1 MIPKVLHYCWFG
13 TSELPPSVQHAR
25 SSWEAVMPD
34 YEIVEWSERNYSLD
48 KSEYVRWCV
57 ENKRWAF
64 LSDYVKADVLAE
76 HGGVFLDADIIAHRD
91 LGSFLSHRAFSGFEC
106 SRLPFTA
113 VWAAEAGHPWPIA
126 ALEYM
131 DKLGPDAI
139 GEPNTSWMARL
150 LAEQF
155 GIDPLID
162 TYQEGADDVVIYPS
176 ETLCLGAH
184 VGWTSHLFAGSW
196 MPEGKR
202 GRYGLAT
209 NDRREAAARLEM
221 SAPMLA
227 IGVARVLAFGQPESA
242 EVVVS
247 SRGKWISD
255 ELPEVVGLGPATRT
269 MIDVGR
275 YLGSLY
281 LHGVK
286 KAARQRFGRR

>member
-1 MIPKVLHYCWFG
+1 
-13 TSELPPSVQHAR
+13 
-25 SSWEAVMPD
+25 MPD
-34 YEIVEWSERNYSLD
+34 YKIVEWSERNYPSD

-76 HGGVFLDADIIAHRD
+76 HGGVFLDADVIAHRD

-106 SRLPFTA
+106 SQLPFTA

-131 DKLGPDAI
+131 DKLDGESI
-139 GEPNTSWMARL
+139 GEPNTYWMARL
-150 LAEQF
+150 LEEQF

-162 TYQEGADDVVIYPS
+162 TYQEGTDDVVIYPS

-196 MPEGKR
+196 LPEGAR
-202 GRYGLAT
+202 GIYGLAL

-221 SAPMLA
+221 SAPALA
-227 IGVARVLAFGQPESA
+227 IGVARLLAFGDPESTRVA
-242 EVVVS
+242 VS
-247 SRGKWISD
+247 SRGTWISD
-255 ELPEVVGLGPATRT
+255 ELPEVVGLGRATRALT
-269 MIDVGR
+269 GVGK
-275 YLGSLY
+275 YLVSLY
-281 LHGVK
+281 MDGVK
-286 KAARQRFGRR
+286 KAVLQRFGRVRGDHPDGEKA